1 MIKLNQHIMP
11 IKAPYLSEKEW
22 LFHTSVFKIH
32 EISF

>member
-11 IKAPYLSEKEW
+11 IKAPYLSEKV
-22 LFHTSVFKIH
+22 FHSSVFKIP